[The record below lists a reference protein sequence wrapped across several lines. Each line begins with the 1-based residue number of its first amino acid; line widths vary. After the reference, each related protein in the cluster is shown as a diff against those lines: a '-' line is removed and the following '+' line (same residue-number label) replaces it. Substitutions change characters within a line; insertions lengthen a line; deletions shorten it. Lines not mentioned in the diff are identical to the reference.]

1 MIKQILKNTAIIV
14 GTLAAV
20 HVALEEFDIAV
31 NGDQGLLDGCRKA
44 WKALEERCKTDRMN
58 DWEKANLIEE
68 LYNRQSRIIIA
79 NESKTYRN
87 VKARAFNTA
96 CYLEARVKF

>member
-1 MIKQILKNTAIIV
+1 MIKQILTSAAMIV
-14 GTLAAV
+14 GTTAAV
-20 HVALEEFDIAV
+20 HVMLEEFDMAV

-44 WKALEERCKTDRMN
+44 WKALELRCATERMN

-68 LYNRQSRIIIA
+68 LYNRQSRTIIA

-96 CYLEARVKF
+96 CYLEARIKF